1 MPAVSTVCD
10 TTEVTSP
17 RPSGSQCAPI
27 VLLDLDGTL
36 IDSLA
41 TVQQTLCLAADA
53 LGKERPSAEFLRSVA
68 GPPMQVT
75 MARLGWSPAE
85 VDAGKRFY
93 FDHYDIHMWDKSELF
108 PGIADALAELRALG
122 YELYLATSKREVV
135 AFKTVAHVGIEKLF
149 SGMVGAHNDGTTH
162 QAKAD
167 VIAKA
172 IRQAGDDPLCPR
184 RRYVMVGD
192 RIHDV
197 EGAAVFGIDT
207 ILCTWGT
214 GSAAE
219 WGHATHTIDSVA
231 ELPQAVQELLP
242 RE

>member
-1 MPAVSTVCD
+1 M
-10 TTEVTSP
+10 TSP
-17 RPSGSQCAPI
+17 RPSDSQRAPI

-53 LGKERPSAEFLRSVA
+53 LGKERPSAEFLESVA

-85 VDAGKRFY
+85 VNAGKRFY
-93 FDHYDIHMWDKSELF
+93 FDHYDTHMWDQSELF

-122 YELYLATSKREVV
+122 YELYLATSKREAV
-135 AFKTVAHVGIEKLF
+135 AVRTVAHVGIDKNY
-149 SGMVGAHNDGTTH
+149 SGMVGAHNDGTTR
-162 QAKAD
+162 QAKDD
-167 VIAKA
+167 VIAEA
-172 IRQAGDDPLCPR
+172 IRQAGDDPLHPH

-197 EGAAVFGIDT
+197 EGAAVFSIDT

-214 GSAAE
+214 GSPTEWEQAAY
-219 WGHATHTIDSVA
+219 TIDSVA
-231 ELPQAVQELLP
+231 ELPRAVQALLP